1 MKCMF
6 LTKRSRPDIL
16 TGISYLSTKLKRP
29 FDNDLK
35 KLSKI
40 ISYLKNI
47 ASLCLTLKADN
58 KQEVNWYIN
67 SSFGVH
73 KDMRSHTG

>member
-1 MKCMF
+1 MS

-16 TGISYLSTKLKRP
+16 TGISYLSTKVTQP

-40 ISYLKNI
+40 ISYLKNTI
-47 ASLCLTLKADN
+47 KLCLTLEADD
-58 KQEVNWYIN
+58 KQELN
-67 SSFGVH
+67 
-73 KDMRSHTG
+73 